1 MHSNAIAFVI
11 PVASFLEIVAMI
23 TLTFANIFME
33 RGLFLVPRP
42 LSNSPQTLFQRQ
54 VQVQLRAQ
62 PLQRLQQPRPQRLQL
77 LRRQKR
83 YQLNH
88 GFS

>member
-11 PVASFLEIVAMI
+11 PVASSLEIVAMI

-42 LSNSPQTLFQRQ
+42 LSNSPQTRFQRQ
-54 VQVQLRAQ
+54 VRVQLRAQ
-62 PLQRLQQPRPQRLQL
+62 PLQRQPQLRLRRPQRL
-77 LRRQKR
+77 RQQKP
-83 YQLNH
+83 YQLNR